1 MNISEQRP
9 WYTNKDLFEQIN
21 SMRGDFRGL
30 SNEMQET
37 RKIIKN
43 SKGDMQTNSL
53 ANYLKS
59 IDVDSSFSNRK
70 KLAAK
75 HGIKNYRGTAAQ
87 NSRLLN
93 KLR

>member
-43 SKGDMQTNSL
+43 SKGDMKTNSL
-53 ANYLKS
+53 ADYLKA
-59 IDVDSSFSNRK
+59 
-70 KLAAK
+70 LM
-75 HGIKNYRGTAAQ
+75 
-87 NSRLLN
+87 
-93 KLR
+93 